1 MLPTDPTTKALLL
14 VKFRLPNLEAL
25 DPADI
30 IETLFVVLS
39 KLKFPLPVSK
49 RLVDMILPTKEPLIP
64 SITFPDELI
73 VTVLVPLEVIGAFN
87 VIFEELN
94 KTSDPLLFE
103 VILLLTVNS
112 PL

>member
-14 VKFRLPNLEAL
+14 KKNRLPNLEAL

-73 VTVLVPLEVIGAFN
+73 VKVLIPEVVTGALIS
-87 VIFEELN
+87 IFEELN
-94 KTSDPLLFE
+94 KISDPELFD
-103 VILLLTVNS
+103 VILLF
-112 PL
+112 